1 MATFYNPITTAT
13 PAGPFTVGTATFEAS
28 MTNSDVYT
36 LLNLVSNNSN
46 SFTNFTSCGAKCPSV
61 DATATSFGLYEIS
74 LTGATLNGGGA
85 INITGLSGL
94 PLGTFVDAFGLA
106 ADGTPYGTPFTEAG
120 VISTVTTTPEPAS
133 MLLFGT
139 GLVALGAK
147 LRRRKSGK

>member
-1 MATFYNPITTAT
+1 
-13 PAGPFTVGTATFEAS
+13 

-36 LLNLVSNNSN
+36 LLGIGGDINNSN
-46 SFTNFTSCGAKCPSV
+46 SFKNFTGCTACPAV

-74 LTGATLNGGGA
+74 ITGDTLDGSGA
-85 INITGLSGL
+85 INITGLGGI
-94 PLGTFVDAFGLA
+94 PIGTFVDAFGLA
-106 ADGTPYGTPFTEAG
+106 GDGTPYGTPFTEAG

-147 LRRRKSGK
+147 LRRRKAEKVIA